1 LAEYLHEQGCDNGQL
16 LQVVQDKLRRNTVA
30 AGKSLLKS
38 TGKSRTMLQR
48 SYRRG
53 IRLAR
58 TLSDKLLS
66 QTARRGAGLRVF
78 DEAHHL
84 PIGWIHFGN
93 LRRVTP
99 ISRVFGLDR
108 GTPIDRYYIEKFLH
122 RHESDICGYV
132 MEVGDPN
139 YTRKF
144 GGDRVTKSAVFSAP
158 SDTSRATLVG
168 DLCTGEDVPQDA
180 FDCMILTQVFHVLY
194 DIKTAVGNA
203 VRALKPGGVMLVT
216 LPGISQ
222 ISRYDADRWGDFWRF
237 TSQSARRLFEDHFA
251 PENLEINLYGN
262 VLTAVAF
269 LYGLAAQELQTA
281 EMDHQDPDYE
291 MIIAVRAVKP
301 GCEEES
307 DF

>member
-1 LAEYLHEQGCDNGQL
+1 MDKGDSHLKMPSARPVSHTTRSGYQL
-16 LQVVQDKLRRNTVA
+16 KEAVSSGL
-30 AGKSLLKS
+30 
-38 TGKSRTMLQR
+38 
-48 SYRRG
+48 
-53 IRLAR
+53 RLAR
-58 TLSDKLLS
+58 KIAYRILPQYVRCML
-66 QTARRGAGLRVF
+66 GLCLHGRKYC
-78 DEAHHL
+78 
-84 PIGWIHFGN
+84 PSTGWIDFCN

-108 GTPIDRYYIEKFLH
+108 GTPIDRYYIEKFLQ
-122 RHESDICGYV
+122 RHSSDICGHV

-144 GGDRVTKSAVFSAP
+144 GGDRVTKSAVLSAP

-168 DLCTGEDVPQDA
+168 DLCTGEGVPQDA

-194 DIKTAVGNA
+194 DIKAAIGNA
-203 VRALKPGGVMLVT
+203 VRALRPGGVMLVT
-216 LPGISQ
+216 LPGITQ

-251 PENLEINLYGN
+251 PENLDIDVYGN
-262 VLTAVAF
+262 VLAAVAF
-269 LYGLAAQELQTA
+269 LYGLAAQELKNG
-281 EMDHQDPDYE
+281 EIDYQDPDYE
-291 MIIAVRAVKP
+291 MIIAVRAAKP